1 MLGIVVNTSICVLF
15 SVLSQ
20 VGTIVFIIF
29 SMKISKLKEVE

>member
-1 MLGIVVNTSICVLF
+1 MLCVVINTLICMLF

-29 SMKISKLKEVE
+29 SMKTLKLKEVE